1 MPLTPP
7 ADIPTDAAL
16 VAALVEAQHP
26 DLAGPL
32 RLVSDGWDNQLY
44 RLGDCHAVRIPR
56 REVAAHLI
64 EHEQQMLPGI
74 AARVQARVPVPV
86 RVGVPS
92 DAFPFAWSIVEWVDG
107 IDGASVSAG
116 ERSGLAVP
124 LAAFVGELAVPAP
137 DAPRNP
143 VRGVPL
149 SARAEVVGTRLLSL
163 SGRIE
168 VAALEH
174 AWRQALAAPEWDG
187 PPLLLHG
194 DLHPGNLLLTH
205 PARWSSEA
213 ARSDAA
219 TPAPRGG
226 AQKEREAILRPQR
239 RGSLRPRAEPATEDS
254 ATPAP
259 GEPATEDSGLAAV
272 LDFGDVTSGDPATDL
287 ATAWLTF
294 DGEARERF
302 RSALPVAP
310 DAATWRRARGWA
322 VTMGSAL
329 AMSSDDN
336 PRMAAL
342 ARHTLDQIGEDA
354 E

>member
-16 VAALVEAQHP
+16 VAALVDAQHP

-44 RLGDCHAVRIPR
+44 RLGDRYAVRIPR

-74 AARVQARVPVPV
+74 AARVRARVPVPV
-86 RVGVPS
+86 RVGVAS
-92 DAFPFAWSIVEWVDG
+92 EAFPFPWSIVEWIDG
-107 IDGASVSAG
+107 VDGASVSA
-116 ERSGLAVP
+116 EARAGLAGP
-124 LAAFVGELAVPAP
+124 LAEFVGELAVPAP
-137 DAPRNP
+137 GAPHNP

-149 SARAEVVGTRLLSL
+149 ASRREAVSTRLRSL
-163 SGRIE
+163 SGRME
-168 VAALEH
+168 VAALEQ
-174 AWRQALAAPEWDG
+174 AWREALAAPAWDG

-194 DLHPGNLLLTH
+194 DLHPGNLLLT
-205 PARWSSEA
+205 
-213 ARSDAA
+213 
-219 TPAPRGG
+219 PRG
-226 AQKEREAILRPQR
+226 
-239 RGSLRPRAEPATEDS
+239 D
-254 ATPAP
+254 
-259 GEPATEDSGLAAV
+259 LAAV

-302 RSALPVAP
+302 RAALATPP

-322 VTMGSAL
+322 VSMASAL

-336 PRMAAL
+336 PRMASL
-342 ARHTLDQIGEDA
+342 ARHALAQLDAD
-354 E
+354 

>member
-1 MPLTPP
+1 MTFVTNVTSHLCYGHAVPLTPP

-44 RLGDCHAVRIPR
+44 RLGDGHAVRIPR

-74 AARVQARVPVPV
+74 APRVQARVPVPV

-92 DAFPFAWSIVEWVDG
+92 DAFPFPWSIVEWIEG

-116 ERSGLAVP
+116 ERSGLAEP

-149 SARAEVVGTRLLSL
+149 PTRAEVVGTRLRSL
-163 SGRIE
+163 SGRME
-168 VAALEH
+168 VAALEQ
-174 AWRQALAAPEWDG
+174 AWREALAAPEWDG

-194 DLHPGNLLLTH
+194 DLHPGNLLLTQ
-205 PARWSSEA
+205 
-213 ARSDAA
+213 
-219 TPAPRGG
+219 TG
-226 AQKEREAILRPQR
+226 
-239 RGSLRPRAEPATEDS
+239 
-254 ATPAP
+254 
-259 GEPATEDSGLAAV
+259 GLAAV

-302 RSALPVAP
+302 RGALPVAP
-310 DAATWRRARGWA
+310 DLATWRRARGWA
-322 VTMGSAL
+322 VTMASAL

-342 ARHTLDQIGEDA
+342 ARHALDQLGEDA
-354 E
+354 A

>member
-1 MPLTPP
+1 MPLTPA

-16 VAALVEAQHP
+16 VAALVAEQHP

-44 RLGDCHAVRIPR
+44 RLGDTHAVRIPR

-74 AARVQARVPVPV
+74 ATRVHVPVPVPV

-92 DAFPFAWSIVEWVDG
+92 DAFPFAWSIVDWIDG
-107 IDGASVSAG
+107 IDGASVG
-116 ERSGLAVP
+116 GDERSGLAEP
-124 LAAFVGELAVPAP
+124 LARFVGELAVPAP

-149 SARAEVVGTRLLSL
+149 STRAEVVGTRLRSL
-163 SGRIE
+163 SGRME
-168 VAALEH
+168 VAALEQ
-174 AWRQALAAPEWDG
+174 AWREALTAPAWDG

-194 DLHPGNLLLTH
+194 DLHPGNLLLTAH
-205 PARWSSEA
+205 G
-213 ARSDAA
+213 D
-219 TPAPRGG
+219 
-226 AQKEREAILRPQR
+226 
-239 RGSLRPRAEPATEDS
+239 
-254 ATPAP
+254 
-259 GEPATEDSGLAAV
+259 LAAV

-287 ATAWLTF
+287 ATGWLTF
-294 DGEARERF
+294 DGDARERF

-310 DAATWRRARGWA
+310 DRATWKRAKGWA
-322 VTMGSAL
+322 VTMASAL

-336 PRMAAL
+336 PRMASL
-342 ARHTLDQIGEDA
+342 ARHALDQLGQDA

>member
-1 MPLTPP
+1 VPLTPA
-7 ADIPTDAAL
+7 ADIPTGAAL

-44 RLGDCHAVRIPR
+44 RLGEAHAVRIPR

-74 AARVQARVPVPV
+74 AARVQTRVPVPV

-92 DAFPFAWSIVEWVDG
+92 DLFPFAWSIVEWIDG
-107 IDGASVSAG
+107 VDGASVSA
-116 ERSGLAVP
+116 EARSGLAGP
-124 LAAFVGELAVPAP
+124 LAAFVDELTVPMP

-149 SARAEVVGTRLLSL
+149 STRAEVVRTRLRSL
-163 SGRIE
+163 SGRME
-168 VAALEH
+168 VAGLEQ
-174 AWRQALAAPEWDG
+174 AWREALAAPEWSG

-194 DLHPGNLLLTH
+194 DLHPGNLLLT
-205 PARWSSEA
+205 
-213 ARSDAA
+213 
-219 TPAPRGG
+219 
-226 AQKEREAILRPQR
+226 
-239 RGSLRPRAEPATEDS
+239 TE
-254 ATPAP
+254 
-259 GEPATEDSGLAAV
+259 GGLAAV

-302 RSALPVAP
+302 RAALPAPP

-322 VTMGSAL
+322 VTMASAL

-342 ARHTLDQIGEDA
+342 ARHTLGQLADGT
-354 E
+354 